1 MITTD
6 AFSVSDE
13 VLGLPLAGGGRRLIA
28 FAIDGI
34 LVGLLAL
41 LGWRILGVL
50 MGVFFFRVATKRAP
64 TKKKPDGTM
73 TARAAAGIG
82 QGFRYSVGCL
92 GGIILFTTFIVGTGM
107 LGDLLDDDG
116 AVSQVA
122 NVASAIGSGLEA
134 AGGLEALA
142 ASSSEQEADSI
153 AMAAGA
159 ALLQAGTP
167 VSEAVDAVMERLPN
181 DLVDDEDEF
190 EEGLAERLRELAGV
204 DADAQ
209 VASSPDTVSLAAA
222 LTTFEANLA
231 LGADDS
237 AEPTDSAE
245 AARLASEAEQLEA
258 ARARIAEAV
267 AGDSFATLA
276 GRIDVL
282 RDSVRSQRQATASA
296 RQEAEESRGIFT
308 WFVETLDELGLTFG
322 WGALYF
328 ATLLTWF
335 SGRTPGKRLMG
346 IRVIRLDGEP
356 ITLFIAFERA
366 GGYAAG
372 VATGLLGFAQ
382 ILWDANRQAIHDKI
396 AGTAVILDGR
406 PRIANEPSAGQR
418 TAAVS

>member
-6 AFSVSDE
+6 AFSVSEE

-50 MGVFFFRVATKRAP
+50 MGVFFFRVATKRTP
-64 TKKKPDGTM
+64 KKKPDGTM
-73 TARAAAGIG
+73 TSRAAAGIG

-116 AVSQVA
+116 PVSQFSS
-122 NVASAIGSGLEA
+122 VASAIGSGLEA
-134 AGGLEALA
+134 ASGLEALA
-142 ASSSEQEADSI
+142 ASSNEQEADSI
-153 AMAAGA
+153 ALAAAA
-159 ALLQAGTP
+159 ALLEAGTP
-167 VSEAVDAVMERLPN
+167 VDEAVDAVMERLPN
-181 DLVDDEDEF
+181 DVVDDEDDF
-190 EEGLAERLRELAGV
+190 EDDLEERLRELAGV
-204 DADAQ
+204 EAEAQ
-209 VASSPDTVSLAAA
+209 VTTATDTVSLSSA
-222 LTTFEANLA
+222 LSTFEANL
-231 LGADDS
+231 G
-237 AEPTDSAE
+237 EPAGDPVEATDSAE
-245 AARLASEAEQLEA
+245 AARLAAEAEQLEA
-258 ARARIAEAV
+258 ARVRIAQAV
-267 AGDSFATLA
+267 AGDSFASLA

-282 RDSVRSQRQATASA
+282 RDSVRGQRQAAAAA
-296 RQEAEESRGIFT
+296 RQAAEESRGIFT

-406 PRIANEPSAGQR
+406 PRIASEPPAGPR
-418 TAAVS
+418 SAAVS